1 MKIDRVTKG
10 LSGVAGEY
18 FVAAELS
25 RRGYLA
31 SITLR
36 NTRGIDVLVTNADA
50 SKSAGIQVKTNQ
62 NSIKKWILNIKA
74 ENLFSETLYYVFVDL
89 NGYDLPTFHVVPSVT
104 VAGYCRLTHAEW
116 LATPGRSGQMHN
128 PSDIRN
134 FADPQDKYLNAWHL
148 LGLD

>member
-1 MKIDRVTKG
+1 MKVTKG

-62 NSIKKWILNIKA
+62 NSIKKWILNVKA
-74 ENLFSETLYYVFVDL
+74 KAR
-89 NGYDLPTFHVVPSVT
+89 SVAI
-104 VAGYCRLTHAEW
+104 VARIL
-116 LATPGRSGQMHN
+116 
-128 PSDIRN
+128 
-134 FADPQDKYLNAWHL
+134 
-148 LGLD
+148 

>member
-1 MKIDRVTKG
+1 MKIERVTKG

-62 NSIKKWILNIKA
+62 NSVKKWILNIKA
-74 ENLFSETLYYVFVDL
+74 ENLFSLTLHYVFVDL
-89 NGYDLPTFHVVPSVT
+89 NGYALPTFHVVPST
-104 VAGYCRLTHAEW
+104 IVAEYCRITHAEW
-116 LATPGRSGQMHN
+116 LLTPGRSGQKHN
-128 PSDIRN
+128 NSDIRN

-148 LGLD
+148 LDLE

>member
-1 MKIDRVTKG
+1 MKIGRVTKS

-89 NGYDLPTFHVVPSVT
+89 NGDALPTFHVVPST
-104 VAGYCRLTHAEW
+104 IVAEYCRTTHAQW
-116 LATPGRSGQMHN
+116 LSTPGRSGQKHN

-134 FADPQDKYLNAWHL
+134 FADPQDRYLNAWHL